1 MVNHVSMQLD
11 SENQIQEK
19 VVKINRVNKV
29 VKGGKRLAFRAFVVC
44 GDKNGK
50 VGLGLGKSKEVPTAI
65 KKAIEKAKKSFISI
79 NIYNKTVPH
88 VVEGKAGASRV
99 IIKPAKEGTGVI
111 AGGSLRVILESLGIK
126 NVVGKSLGS
135 RNPINLALASI
146 DALKKCKIKLQ
157 EEKERNVQISFGYQE
172 SSKKDEN

>member
-1 MVNHVSMQLD
+1 MKQVSLD
-11 SENQIQEK
+11 IENENQIEEK

-44 GDKNGK
+44 GDKQGS

-65 KKAIEKAKKSFISI
+65 KKAIEKAKKNFITI
-79 NIYNKTVPH
+79 NIFNETIPH

-111 AGGSLRVILESLGIK
+111 AGGALRIILESLGVK

-135 RNPINLALASI
+135 RNPINMALASI
-146 DALKKCKIKLQ
+146 DALKKCKVKSI
-157 EEKERNVQISFGYQE
+157 EEKERNVQINTDYQVVT
-172 SSKKDEN
+172 KKDGK

>member
-1 MVNHVSMQLD
+1 MQLD

>member
-1 MVNHVSMQLD
+1 MNQVNFEID
-11 SENQIQEK
+11 SENQIEEK

-44 GDKNGK
+44 GDKNGN

-65 KKAIEKAKKSFISI
+65 KKAIEKAKKSFVFI
-79 NIYNKTVPH
+79 NTYKETIPH
-88 VVEGKAGASRV
+88 LVEGKSGASRV

-111 AGGSLRVILESLGIK
+111 AGGALRVILESIGVK
-126 NVVGKSLGS
+126 NVVAKSLGS

-146 DALKKCKIKLQ
+146 DALKKCKVRDL
-157 EEKERNVQISFGYQE
+157 EEKERNVQISTDLKE
-172 SSKKDEN
+172 NSEKDTK

>member
-1 MVNHVSMQLD
+1 MKQVKLEIE
-11 SENQIQEK
+11 SENQIVEK

-44 GDKNGK
+44 GDMNGN

-79 NIYNKTVPH
+79 NIFNETIPH
-88 VVEGKAGASRV
+88 IVEGKAGASRV
-99 IIKPAKEGTGVI
+99 IIKPAKQGTGVI
-111 AGGSLRVILESLGIK
+111 AGGALRVILESLGVK

-146 DALKKCKIKLQ
+146 DALKKCKVKSI
-157 EEKERNVQISFGYQE
+157 EEKERNIQINTDYQVTKE
-172 SSKKDEN
+172 KDTK